1 MKEHVKNSNNTG
13 IYMGHGEFHIGGKF
27 YLINPT
33 RVKNVCYDDKP
44 NEEKII
50 LEFNHPDNKLEYY
63 CLDGLQLEW
72 NKIKRDFIKFWNT
85 NARDIEKCIADTK
98 ELNGLCDE
106 DDLRLNNIKTCREYY
121 LGSDEYEKRDGKPKV
136 YSKEEYLLEM
146 KKRKNREIKF
156 YEEQK
161 RMRKEMIEKEKDNN
175 EVTQEQYER
184 NIKWLE
190 EKYAFLKDE
199 EWLNNEAKWLNDD
212 INTIIER
219 I

>member
-1 MKEHVKNSNNTG
+1 MENHVKNADNTG
-13 IYMGHGEFHIGGKF
+13 IYMGHGEFLIGGKF
-27 YLINPT
+27 YLINPA

-50 LEFNHPDNKLEYY
+50 LEFNHPDNRIEYY

-85 NARDIEKCIADTK
+85 NARDIEKCVADTK
-98 ELNGLCDE
+98 ELKGLCDE
-106 DDLRLNNIKTCREYY
+106 DDLRLNNIKTCRKYY
-121 LGSDEYEKRDGKPKV
+121 LGSDEFEKRDGKPKV
-136 YSKEEYLLEM
+136 YSKEEYLLEI
-146 KKRKNREIKF
+146 KKRKSNEIKF

-161 RMRKEMIEKEKDNN
+161 RMRKEMIEKEKENN
-175 EVTQEQYER
+175 EVTQEQYEQ
-184 NIKWLE
+184 NIEWLE

-199 EWLNNEAKWLNDD
+199 NWLNNGANWLNDNID
-212 INTIIER
+212 TIIER